1 MSPATWII
9 VGATRGIG
17 LEIVRQLLHRG
28 ERVIATVRNTSKASQ
43 LWTLSAGAAAPRL
56 GSWCRLL
63 ECDVTV
69 DESINV
75 CFFPFSL
82 FLGPHSSLSVSPS
95 SEGGRDDFLPILLH
109 FSNASCPVFII
120 ASKRYFVFLFI
131 CYRAEWLDVSLL
143 EICGRCGCNEGR
155 AKGRLRCLECRD
167 SQVSQC
173 K

>member
-17 LEIVRQLLHRG
+17 LEIVRQLIHRG

-75 CFFPFSL
+75 CFFSFFLVPSSPFPTVSQ
-82 FLGPHSSLSVSPS
+82 SVS
-95 SEGGRDDFLPILLH
+95 
-109 FSNASCPVFII
+109 
-120 ASKRYFVFLFI
+120 
-131 CYRAEWLDVSLL
+131 
-143 EICGRCGCNEGR
+143 
-155 AKGRLRCLECRD
+155 
-167 SQVSQC
+167 
-173 K
+173 

>member
-1 MSPATWII
+1 MSPATWIV

-43 LWTLSAGAAAPRL
+43 LWALSAGAAAPRL

-75 CFFPFSL
+75 CFFSF
-82 FLGPHSSLSVSPS
+82 FLILLLVPQSSMSVSPS
-95 SEGGRDDFLPILLH
+95 PEGGRDDFLSLLLH

-120 ASKRYFVFLFI
+120 ASERYFVSF
-131 CYRAEWLDVSLL
+131 VHLL
-143 EICGRCGCNEGR
+143 
-155 AKGRLRCLECRD
+155 
-167 SQVSQC
+167 
-173 K
+173 

>member
-75 CFFPFSL
+75 CFFLLPCSL
-82 FLGPHSSLSVSPS
+82 FPIPHCRSVRLLRAGERTFSQFPS
-95 SEGGRDDFLPILLH
+95 
-109 FSNASCPVFII
+109 
-120 ASKRYFVFLFI
+120 VFLMQVF
-131 CYRAEWLDVSLL
+131 CLCVYLL
-143 EICGRCGCNEGR
+143 
-155 AKGRLRCLECRD
+155 
-167 SQVSQC
+167 
-173 K
+173 

>member
-17 LEIVRQLLHRG
+17 LEIVRQLVHRG

-43 LWTLSAGAAAPRL
+43 LWALSAGAAAPRL

-75 CFFPFSL
+75 CCFPFSL
-82 FLGPHSSLSVSPS
+82 FLVPHSSLSVGEMS
-95 SEGGRDDFLPILLH
+95 FYQ
-109 FSNASCPVFII
+109 FSYLFPNTSCYVFII
-120 ASKRYFVFLFI
+120 ASKPYFVVLFI
-131 CYRAEWLDVSLL
+131 YYRAEWLDVELL

-155 AKGRLRCLECRD
+155 AKGGLRCLECRD

>member
-1 MSPATWII
+1 MSPATWIV

-75 CFFPFSL
+75 CFFFLFPYSL
-82 FLGPHSSLSVSPS
+82 FLVPHSSMSVSPS
-95 SEGGRDDFLPILLH
+95 LRAGEITFYH
-109 FSNASCPVFII
+109 FSYIFLMQVAPYLLSHLSGILSFCL
-120 ASKRYFVFLFI
+120 FVIGLSGLTWNF
-131 CYRAEWLDVSLL
+131 
-143 EICGRCGCNEGR
+143 
-155 AKGRLRCLECRD
+155 
-167 SQVSQC
+167 
-173 K
+173 

>member
-17 LEIVRQLLHRG
+17 LEIVRQLIHRG

-75 CFFPFSL
+75 CFFPSSL
-82 FLGPHSSLSVSPS
+82 FLLPHSPLSVSPS
-95 SEGGRDDFLPILLH
+95 PEGGRDNFLSIHFH
-109 FSNASCPVFII
+109 FSNASCPAFII

-131 CYRAEWLDVSLL
+131 YYRAEWLDVQLL
-143 EICGRCGCNEGR
+143 EICGRCGCNEGC
-155 AKGRLRCLECRD
+155 ATGGLRCLECRD